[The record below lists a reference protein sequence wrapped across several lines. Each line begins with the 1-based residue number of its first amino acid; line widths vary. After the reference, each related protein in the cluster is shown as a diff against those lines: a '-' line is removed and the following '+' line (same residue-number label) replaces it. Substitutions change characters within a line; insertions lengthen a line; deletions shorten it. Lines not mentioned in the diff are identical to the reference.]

1 MKLFLLTI
9 LISSGIFGNA
19 HSQSIE
25 LTAIYNATTS
35 SVKLNWNMVNASV
48 KTSYILLRSA
58 DGIAWT
64 EAARDKLLRNY
75 TEDDV
80 YFFNDRFYS
89 TGKNFYRLRIFDG
102 YNNTIAL
109 SVIVTVNTN
118 IPEQTPSSNR
128 QPPPTTKENNAQ
140 SKNNGNWIIYPNPA
154 TDLLKLFYK
163 GSGELK
169 GVVNVQIQDARG
181 KIVIKFRSGSM
192 YKLIQI
198 PISHLQKGAYFIQV
212 TVLNELMM
220 NQKFIKQ

>member
-9 LISSGIFGNA
+9 LISSGIFGNV

-58 DGIAWT
+58 DGVTWT

-109 SVIVTVNTN
+109 SVIIAVNTN
-118 IPEQTPSSNR
+118 ITEQTTASKR

-140 SKNNGNWIIYPNPA
+140 SKNNVSWIIYPNPA
-154 TDLLKLFYK
+154 TDHLKLFYK
-163 GSGELK
+163 GSGELI
-169 GVVNVQIQDARG
+169 GVVNVQILDSRG

>member
-9 LISSGIFGNA
+9 LISSGIFENT
-19 HSQSIE
+19 HSQSLE
-25 LTAIYNATTS
+25 LTAIYNETTS
-35 SVKLNWNMVNASV
+35 SVTLNWNMFNASV

-58 DGIAWT
+58 DGVTWT

-102 YNNTIAL
+102 YNNTIGL
-109 SVIVTVNTN
+109 SVIVSVNTN
-118 IPEQTPSSNR
+118 IPEQNTSSNR
-128 QPPPTTKENNAQ
+128 QPQTTAKENNAQ
-140 SKNNGNWIIYPNPA
+140 SIKNGNWIIYPNPA

-169 GVVNVQIQDARG
+169 GVANVQILDARG

-198 PISHLQKGAYFIQV
+198 PISHLQKGTYFIQV
-212 TVLNELMM
+212 SVLNELMM
-220 NQKFIKQ
+220 NQKFLKQ